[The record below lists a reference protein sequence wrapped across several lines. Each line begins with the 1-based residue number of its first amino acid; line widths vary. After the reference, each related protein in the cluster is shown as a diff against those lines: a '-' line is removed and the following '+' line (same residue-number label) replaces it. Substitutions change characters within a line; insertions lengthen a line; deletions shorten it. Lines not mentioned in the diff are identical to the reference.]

1 MPKYSIIVPIYNRPD
16 EMAELLES
24 LTLQTYRDFE
34 VLILEDNSPMKSDQ
48 VVQDYAE
55 KLDVHYFFIPG
66 TDRSYRRNYGMQQ
79 AKGAYFILFDSDCV
93 IPAGYLEAVN
103 TALDESPVDC
113 FGGPDNAD
121 GNFTDMQKAVNYSMT
136 SFFTT
141 GGIRGGTKQM
151 EKFNPRSFNMGIS
164 RKAFERT
171 GGFRSMIGEDIDF
184 SLRVREAG
192 METKL
197 FREAYVFHKRRVD
210 LRKFYKQTHTFGKA
224 RIVLTKAH
232 PGSLKL
238 VHLLPVAFVLGH
250 LLLIVLALL
259 FTPLWLLFI
268 LFYVLLIL
276 GDSWHK
282 NSSLRIGLLS
292 VAAAYAQL
300 FGYGTGFLEET
311 VSSCRHT
318 SNKIKGQETLYK

>member
-1 MPKYSIIVPIYNRPD
+1 MPKFSIIVPIYNRPD

-24 LTLQTYRDFE
+24 LTFQTFKDFE
-34 VLILEDNSPMKSDQ
+34 VLILEDNSPMKSDE
-48 VVQDYAE
+48 VAKKYAE

-79 AKGAYFILFDSDCV
+79 AKGSYFILFDSDCA
-93 IPAGYLEAVN
+93 IPDGYLDAVN
-103 TALDESPVDC
+103 AALREAPADC

-121 GNFTDMQKAVNYSMT
+121 GNFSDMQKAVNYSMT

-141 GGIRGGTKQM
+141 GGIRGGNKRM

-164 RKAFERT
+164 RKAFEVT

-197 FREAYVFHKRRVD
+197 YRDAFVYHKRRVNI
-210 LRKFYKQTHTFGKA
+210 RKFYQQTHTFGKA

-238 VHLLPVAFVLGH
+238 VHLLPMVFVLGH
-250 LLLIVLALL
+250 LLLLVFAIVWS
-259 FTPLWLLFI
+259 PLWLLFVALYMLL
-268 LFYVLLIL
+268 LFL
-276 GDSWHK
+276 DSWRK
-282 NSSLRIGLLS
+282 NGRVRIAFLS
-292 VAAAYAQL
+292 VLAAYAQL
-300 FGYGTGFLEET
+300 FGYGMGFMEEALTGHASKEL
-311 VSSCRHT
+311 
-318 SNKIKGQETLYK
+318 KGQEKLYK

>member
-24 LTLQTYRDFE
+24 LTFQTFKDFE
-34 VLILEDNSPMKSDQ
+34 VLILEDNSPVKSDQ
-48 VVQDYAE
+48 VAKDYSDR
-55 KLDVHYFFIPG
+55 LDVHYFFIPG

-79 AKGAYFILFDSDCV
+79 AKGDYYILFDSDCV
-93 IPAGYLEAVN
+93 IPPGYLQAVN
-103 TALDESPVDC
+103 FALNETPVDC

-121 GNFTDMQKAVNYSMT
+121 ESFSDMQKAVNYSMT

-141 GGIRGGTKQM
+141 GGIRGGAKQM

-164 RKAFERT
+164 RKAFELT

-197 FREAYVFHKRRVD
+197 FRDAFVYHKRRVNIS
-210 LRKFYKQTHTFGKA
+210 KFYRQTNTFGKA

-232 PGSLKL
+232 PGSLKM

-250 LLLIVLALL
+250 LLLLL
-259 FTPLWLLFI
+259 FAILWSPVWLLFI
-268 LFYVLLIL
+268 ALYMLLLFL
-276 GDSWHK
+276 DSWSRNDRLK
-282 NSSLRIGLLS
+282 IASLS
-292 VAAAYAQL
+292 VVAAYAQL
-300 FGYGTGFLEET
+300 FGYGMGFIEEAVTGKA
-311 VSSCRHT
+311 SG
-318 SNKIKGQETLYK
+318 KIKEQEKLYK

>member
-1 MPKYSIIVPIYNRPD
+1 MPRFSIIVPIYNRPD

-24 LTLQTYRDFE
+24 LTFQTFKDFE

-48 VVQDYAE
+48 VAKDYSDR
-55 KLDVHYFFIPG
+55 LDVHYFFIPG

-79 AKGAYFILFDSDCV
+79 AKGDYFILFDSDCV
-93 IPAGYLEAVN
+93 IPSGYLDAVE
-103 TALDESPVDC
+103 TCLKETSADC

-121 GNFTDMQKAVNYSMT
+121 DSFSDMQKAVNYSMT

-141 GGIRGGTKQM
+141 GGIRGGDKQM

-164 RKAFERT
+164 RHAFEIT

-197 FREAYVFHKRRVD
+197 FREAFVYHKRRVD
-210 LRKFYKQTHTFGKA
+210 IRKFYRQTNTFGKS

-232 PGSLKL
+232 PGSLKP
-238 VHLLPVAFVLGH
+238 VHLLPVVFVLGH
-250 LLLIVLALL
+250 LLLIIVAFVWSPLLL
-259 FTPLWLLFI
+259 FLI
-268 LFYVLLIL
+268 AFYVLLL
-276 GDSWHK
+276 FLDSWRK
-282 NSSLRIGLLS
+282 NSSLKIAS
-292 VAAAYAQL
+292 MSVVAAYSQL
-300 FGYGTGFLEET
+300 FGYGLGFMEEAVTGH
-311 VSSCRHT
+311 SSK
-318 SNKIKGQETLYK
+318 KIKGQETLYK

>member
-24 LTLQTYRDFE
+24 LTLQTFKDFE
-34 VLILEDNSPMKSDQ
+34 VLILEDNSHMKSDEVAQ
-48 VVQDYAE
+48 RYEVH
-55 KLDVHYFFIPG
+55 LDVHYFFIPG

-79 AKGAYFILFDSDCV
+79 AKGQYFILFDSDCV
-93 IPAGYLEAVN
+93 IPEGYLAAVEASLHEN
-103 TALDESPVDC
+103 PTDC

-121 GNFTDMQKAVNYSMT
+121 DSFSDMQKAVNYSMT

-141 GGIRGGTKQM
+141 GGIRGGSRQM

-164 RKAFERT
+164 RKAFEMT

-197 FREAYVFHKRRVD
+197 YRDAFVFHKRRVNIK
-210 LRKFYKQTHTFGKA
+210 KFYNQTNTFGKA
-224 RIVLTKAH
+224 RVILTKAH

-238 VHLLPVAFVLGH
+238 VHLLPVAFVFGH
-250 LLLIVLALL
+250 LLLLALAVVW
-259 FTPLWLLFI
+259 TPFWLLFI
-268 LFYVLLIL
+268 ACYMLLLFL
-276 GDSWHK
+276 D
-282 NSSLRIGLLS
+282 SLRKNRRLHIALMS
-292 VAAAYAQL
+292 VVAAYAQL
-300 FGYGTGFLEET
+300 FGYGLGFLEET
-311 VSSCRHT
+311 LKSRST
-318 SNKIKGQETLYK
+318 KKNKGQETLYK

>member
-24 LTLQTYRDFE
+24 LTFQTFKDFE
-34 VLILEDNSPMKSDQ
+34 VLILEDNSPVKSD
-48 VVQDYAE
+48 VIAGGYADR
-55 KLDVHYFFIPG
+55 LDVHYFFIPG

-79 AKGAYFILFDSDCV
+79 AKGDYYILFDSDCV
-93 IPAGYLEAVN
+93 IPPGYLEAVEA
-103 TALDESPVDC
+103 ALKISPVDC

-121 GNFTDMQKAVNYSMT
+121 ESFSDMQKAVNYSMT

-141 GGIRGGTKQM
+141 GGIRGGARQM
-151 EKFNPRSFNMGIS
+151 ETFNPRSFNMGIS
-164 RKAFERT
+164 RKAFELT

-192 METKL
+192 MDTKL
-197 FREAYVFHKRRVD
+197 FRDAYVYHKRRVD
-210 LRKFYKQTHTFGKA
+210 VRKFYQQTNTFGKA

-250 LLLIVLALL
+250 LLLFIFAMVW
-259 FTPLWLLFI
+259 TPFWLLFI
-268 LFYVLLIL
+268 ALYMLLLFT
-276 GDSWHK
+276 DSWRK
-282 NSSLRIGLLS
+282 NNSAKIASLS
-292 VAAAYAQL
+292 VVTAYAQL
-300 FGYGTGFLEET
+300 FGYGLGFVEE
-311 VSSCRHT
+311 V
-318 SNKIKGQETLYK
+318 IKGCVSGNNKEQESLYK

>member
-16 EMAELLES
+16 EMAELLDS
-24 LTLQTYRDFE
+24 LTFQTYKDFE
-34 VLILEDNSPMKSDQ
+34 ILIVEDNSPMKSDQ
-48 VVQDYAE
+48 VVKNYAG

-79 AKGAYFILFDSDCV
+79 AMGDYFILFDSDCV
-93 IPAGYLEAVN
+93 IPPRYLEAVDF
-103 TALDESPVDC
+103 ALRENPADC

-121 GNFTDMQKAVNYSMT
+121 DSFSDMQKAVNYSMT

-164 RKAFERT
+164 RKVFEVT

-184 SLRVREAG
+184 SLRVREAR

-197 FREAYVFHKRRVD
+197 YRDAFVYHKRRVTIS
-210 LRKFYKQTHTFGKA
+210 KFYGQTNTFGKA
-224 RIVLTKAH
+224 RIVLAKAH
-232 PGSLKL
+232 PGSLKV

-250 LLLIVLALL
+250 LLLMVVAIVW
-259 FTPLWLLFI
+259 TPLWLLLIVLYI
-268 LFYVLLIL
+268 LLLFL
-276 GDSWHK
+276 DSWKK
-282 NSSLRIGLLS
+282 NSSLKIALLS
-292 VAAAYAQL
+292 VVAAYTQL
-300 FGYGTGFLEET
+300 FGYGLGFLEE
-311 VSSCRHT
+311 VVKGKS
-318 SNKIKGQETLYK
+318 SNKIKEQETLYK